1 MRELAQNT
9 GKKTLIAGIAVILA
23 FSAAGAFNYSE
34 QLNAAE
40 EKPNAAAPKAQN
52 VDVEVLRMQE
62 LRIWNEYSGRLQAVD
77 FVEIKP
83 RVRGTITEIL
93 FKEGAM
99 VEKDQPL
106 FVIDPRTYK
115 AQLQQAKA
123 SVAAA
128 KSEVSLAKAQLDRAL
143 GLVEKKV
150 VSESE
155 YDKAQNAH
163 NVAIANVDMMVAR
176 LIQAELNYEYAHIR
190 APFAGKVSRAE
201 ITVGNV
207 IESGVNA
214 PVLTTVVA
222 HDRLYA
228 EFDVDEQTYINM
240 ARDRKNGDMPVEL
253 RLSSDQSAV
262 YHGVVHSFDNRLNT
276 TSGTIRA
283 RAILENTDGV
293 LVPGM
298 YATIKF
304 GTATTS
310 PILTV
315 DEKAVGT
322 DQAKKYVYVITPTN
336 EVEYREVQLGRSVDG
351 RRVVLSGLQSGE
363 KVMVNSLQRVRPG
376 SKVNPV
382 DVVSEKVKAEKLIS
396 VNDQA
401 NPQHTTA
408 S

>member
-1 MRELAQNT
+1 
-9 GKKTLIAGIAVILA
+9 
-23 FSAAGAFNYSE
+23 
-34 QLNAAE
+34 
-40 EKPNAAAPKAQN
+40 
-52 VDVEVLRMQE
+52 
-62 LRIWNEYSGRLQAVD
+62 
-77 FVEIKP
+77 
-83 RVRGTITEIL
+83 
-93 FKEGAM
+93 
-99 VEKDQPL
+99 
-106 FVIDPRTYK
+106 
-115 AQLQQAKA
+115 
-123 SVAAA
+123 
-128 KSEVSLAKAQLDRAL
+128 
-143 GLVEKKV
+143 
-150 VSESE
+150 
-155 YDKAQNAH
+155 
-163 NVAIANVDMMVAR
+163 
-176 LIQAELNYEYAHIR
+176 
-190 APFAGKVSRAE
+190 
-201 ITVGNV
+201 
-207 IESGVNA
+207 
-214 PVLTTVVA
+214 
-222 HDRLYA
+222 
-228 EFDVDEQTYINM
+228 
-240 ARDRKNGDMPVEL
+240 
-253 RLSSDQSAV
+253 V